1 MAATETVRE
10 LHLFNLTSKVYLGG
24 RQECQEELFEP
35 AGQSHFKTIVH
46 SSQQETLPIS
56 EVRQFA
62 QQSDRAGTVGTRW
75 DLVVQALVSGLF
87 CNGSAKYAQLH
98 GRSLAGRMRTAHSA
112 FVRKAGSNYRTLLRI
127 GVQRLSMPSP
137 SAQYAADSVAIL
149 RW

>member
-10 LHLFNLTSKVYLGG
+10 LHLLNLTSKVYLGG

-75 DLVVQALVSGLF
+75 DLVVQALVSGRF
-87 CNGSAKYAQLH
+87 CNEVLSTLNSTAIVWQDECGQLIVHLFGKLAQT
-98 GRSLAGRMRTAHSA
+98 TA
-112 FVRKAGSNYRTLLRI
+112 RC
-127 GVQRLSMPSP
+127 
-137 SAQYAADSVAIL
+137 
-149 RW
+149 